1 MEKLIGKRLDG
12 RYLLEEMIGSGG
24 MANVYKA
31 RDLKTEQTVAVKILR
46 EEFMSNEE
54 LVRRFKNESKAISIL
69 DHPHILKVY
78 DVSVTDKLQYIVMEY
93 LDGITLKE
101 YMKQRGGPLTW
112 KETVHFAQQIL
123 EALDHAHRKGV
134 VHRDVKPQNV
144 MLLPSGQVKM
154 MDFGIARIS
163 RAENHTQ
170 SDKAIGSVHYISPE
184 QARGDVTGA
193 TADIYSLGV
202 MLYEMLSGRLPFESD
217 NMVSVAIK
225 QISDKARPLS
235 EIAPEVPGALQEITE
250 RAMAKRPEDRY
261 PSARAMLDDLEEF
274 KKNPSIRFE
283 YQYLTDT
290 QPERY
295 IDKVVKQTKAGGG
308 RPQPPRGGSPR
319 KPAKKKKRRF
329 PLVPIM
335 LGMAAAFAIGAGI
348 LCYMIFANSTNP
360 LFSTREDVEL
370 VNFVGQSR
378 EQIEANSEYRSHFRI
393 KFIEEYNAAPAGQVY
408 SQTPKPPRTVKEGQT
423 ITLRVSLGTRYV
435 EVPSVANYL
444 QKDAEAILK
453 ELGLSVNV
461 RPVEDGNVPVGTV
474 VSTTPEAGQQIAAGE
489 TVYLYVSREK
499 VETDR
504 VVPDLASLTR
514 EDAIIALRN
523 ASLVLG
529 QVTEGYSEVEEG
541 RIVDQSP
548 AAGTTVKMNT
558 KVNIA
563 ISLGPEPT
571 PEPTDEPEPDPTPM
585 PTIVVPDPTPMP
597 PVVVVTP
604 APPPPTPA
612 PTPAPPPTQAPT
624 PEPEPSQAPTAEPT
638 QDPTTQ
644 QHTGVS
650 ANGDAQDN

>member
-12 RYLLEEMIGSGG
+12 RYLLESMIGAGG

-31 RDLKTEQTVAVKILR
+31 LDLKTNQTVAVKILR
-46 EEFMSNEE
+46 EEFMDNEE

-69 DHPHILKVY
+69 DHPHILKVF

-101 YMKQRGGPLTW
+101 YMNQRGGPLTW
-112 KETVHFAQQIL
+112 KEAVHFVQQIL

-144 MLLPSGQVKM
+144 MLMPDGQLKM

-163 RAENHTQ
+163 RAENQTM
-170 SDKAIGSVHYISPE
+170 SEKAIGSVHYISPE
-184 QARGDVTGA
+184 QAKGDVTGA
-193 TADIYSLGV
+193 TADIYSVGI
-202 MLYEMLSGRLPFESD
+202 MLYEMLSGQLPFESD

-225 QISDKARPLS
+225 QISDKARPLA
-235 EIAPEVPGALQEITE
+235 ELAPNVPGALVQITE

-261 PSARAMLDDLEEF
+261 PSARAMLDDIDEF

-283 YQYLTDT
+283 YQYLMDT
-290 QPERY
+290 EPERV
-295 IDKVVKQTKAGGG
+295 INKVVKQSKAGGSAQ
-308 RPQPPRGGSPR
+308 RPSSQAKRTPAKQ
-319 KPAKKKKRRF
+319 KPKKKKRF
-329 PLVPIM
+329 PIVPIM
-335 LGMAAAFAIGAGI
+335 LGMAFAFVIGAGI

-370 VNFVGQSR
+370 VNFVGKTR
-378 EQIEANSEYRSHFRI
+378 DEIEHNSEYRSHFRI
-393 KFIEEYNAAPAGQVY
+393 KFVEEYNAAPAGQVY

-423 ITLRVSLGTRYV
+423 ITLKVSLGTRYV

-461 RPVEDGNVPVGTV
+461 RPIEDGSVPVGTV
-474 VSTTPEAGQQIAAGE
+474 VRTSPDPGQQVAAGE

-504 VVPDLASLTR
+504 TVPELANLTL
-514 EDAIIALRN
+514 EDAVTALRN
-523 ASLVLG
+523 SSLVLG
-529 QVTEGYSEVEEG
+529 TVTEGYSADVEAG

-548 AAGTTVKMNT
+548 VAGSTVKLNT
-558 KVNIA
+558 KVNVA
-563 ISLGPEPT
+563 VSLGPEPT
-571 PEPTDEPEPDPTPM
+571 PEPTPVPTPV
-585 PTIVVPDPTPMP
+585 PT
-597 PVVVVTP
+597 
-604 APPPPTPA
+604 PTPA
-612 PTPAPPPTQAPT
+612 PTPTPEPTPVPTVAPT
-624 PEPEPSQAPTAEPT
+624 PSVSPEPTDDPDGPDEPGGGGT
-638 QDPTTQ
+638 VPEPPAMQ
-644 QHTGVS
+644 GS
-650 ANGDAQDN
+650 GD

>member
-31 RDLKTEQTVAVKILR
+31 KDLKTEQTVAVKILR
-46 EEFMSNEE
+46 EEFMDNEE

-202 MLYEMLSGRLPFESD
+202 MLYEMLSGQLPFESD

-235 EIAPEVPGALQEITE
+235 EIAPNVPAALQEITE

-295 IDKVVKQTKAGGG
+295 INKVVKQTKAGG
-308 RPQPPRGGSPR
+308 RQQPPHGGPR

-378 EQIEANSEYRSHFRI
+378 EQIENNSEYRSHFRI

-435 EVPSVANYL
+435 EVPQVANYL

-504 VVPDLASLTR
+504 VVPDLAGLTR
-514 EDAIIALRN
+514 EDAVIALRN

-529 QVTEGYSEVEEG
+529 QVTEGYSETEEG

-571 PEPTDEPEPDPTPM
+571 PEPEDEPEPDPTPM
-585 PTIVVPDPTPMP
+585 PPIVVPDPTPVP
-597 PVVVVTP
+597 PVTTP
-604 APPPPTPA
+604 EPTSEPTPEPTPA
-612 PTPAPPPTQAPT
+612 PEQPT
-624 PEPEPSQAPTAEPT
+624 PEPPAPTDDPNNGTPT
-638 QDPTTQ
+638 E
-644 QHTGVS
+644 
-650 ANGDAQDN
+650 

>member
-12 RYLLEEMIGSGG
+12 RYLLEEMIGAGG

-31 RDLKTEQTVAVKILR
+31 QDLKTGQTVAVKILR
-46 EEFMSNEE
+46 EEFMGNEE

-78 DVSVTDKLQYIVMEY
+78 DVSVTDKLQYIVMEH

-144 MLLPSGQVKM
+144 MLLSNGQLKM

-163 RAENHTQ
+163 RAENHTV
-170 SDKAIGSVHYISPE
+170 SEKAIGSVHYISPE

-193 TADIYSLGV
+193 TADIYSVGV
-202 MLYEMLSGRLPFESD
+202 MLYEMLSGQLPFESD

-235 EIAPEVPGALQEITE
+235 EIAPGVPTALQEITE

-295 IDKVVKQTKAGGG
+295 INKVVKQSKEGG
-308 RPQPPRGGSPR
+308 RPQPPRGGARRP
-319 KPAKKKKRRF
+319 PKKKKRRF

-335 LGMAAAFAIGAGI
+335 LGMAFAFVIGAGI

-370 VNFVGQSR
+370 VNFVGQQR

-435 EVPSVANYL
+435 EVPAVANYL
-444 QKDAEAILK
+444 QKDAEAVLK

-504 VVPDLASLTR
+504 VVPDLANLTK

-529 QVTEGYSEVEEG
+529 QITEDYAEAEEG

-563 ISLGPEPT
+563 VSLGPEPT
-571 PEPTDEPEPDPTPM
+571 PEPTEEPEPDPTPM
-585 PTIVVPDPTPMP
+585 PPIVVPEPTPMP
-597 PVVVVTP
+597 PVVTPVPATPVPATPVPATPVPATPEPPAETTAPETP
-604 APPPPTPA
+604 AE
-612 PTPAPPPTQAPT
+612 PT
-624 PEPEPSQAPTAEPT
+624 PEPTE
-638 QDPTTQ
+638 
-644 QHTGVS
+644 
-650 ANGDAQDN
+650 

>member
-12 RYLLEEMIGSGG
+12 RYLLESMIGAGG

-31 RDLKTEQTVAVKILR
+31 LDLKTNQTVAVKILR
-46 EEFMSNEE
+46 EEFMDNEE

-69 DHPHILKVY
+69 DHPHILKVF

-101 YMKQRGGPLTW
+101 YMNQRGGPLTW
-112 KETVHFAQQIL
+112 KEAVHFVQQIL

-144 MLLPSGQVKM
+144 MLMPDGQLKM

-163 RAENHTQ
+163 RAENQTM
-170 SDKAIGSVHYISPE
+170 SEKAIGSVHYISPE
-184 QARGDVTGA
+184 QAKGDVTGA
-193 TADIYSLGV
+193 TADIYSVGI
-202 MLYEMLSGRLPFESD
+202 MLYEMLSGQLPFESD

-225 QISDKARPLS
+225 QISDKARPLA
-235 EIAPEVPGALQEITE
+235 ELAPEVPSALVQITE

-261 PSARAMLDDLEEF
+261 PSARAMLDDIDEF

-283 YQYLTDT
+283 YQYLMDT
-290 QPERY
+290 EPERV
-295 IDKVVKQTKAGGG
+295 INKVVKQSKAGGSAQ
-308 RPQPPRGGSPR
+308 RPSSQAKRTPAKQ
-319 KPAKKKKRRF
+319 KPKKKKRF
-329 PLVPIM
+329 PIVPIM
-335 LGMAAAFAIGAGI
+335 LGMAFAFVIGAGI

-370 VNFVGQSR
+370 VNFVGKTR
-378 EQIEANSEYRSHFRI
+378 DEIEHNSEYRSHFRI
-393 KFIEEYNAAPAGQVY
+393 KFVEEYNAAPAGQVY

-423 ITLRVSLGTRYV
+423 ITLKVSLGTRYV

-461 RPVEDGNVPVGTV
+461 RPIEDGSVPVGTV
-474 VSTTPEAGQQIAAGE
+474 VRTSPDPGQQVAAGE

-504 VVPDLASLTR
+504 TVPELTNLTL
-514 EDAIIALRN
+514 EDAVTALRN
-523 ASLVLG
+523 SSLVLG
-529 QVTEGYSEVEEG
+529 TVTEGYSADVEAG

-548 AAGTTVKMNT
+548 VAGSTVKLNT
-558 KVNIA
+558 KVNVA
-563 ISLGPEPT
+563 VSLGPEPT
-571 PEPTDEPEPDPTPM
+571 PEPTPVPTPV
-585 PTIVVPDPTPMP
+585 PT
-597 PVVVVTP
+597 
-604 APPPPTPA
+604 PTPA
-612 PTPAPPPTQAPT
+612 PTPT
-624 PEPEPSQAPTAEPT
+624 PEPTPVPTVAPTSSVPPEPT
-638 QDPTTQ
+638 DDPDGPDEPDESGTVPEPPAMQ
-644 QHTGVS
+644 GS
-650 ANGDAQDN
+650 GD

>member
-1 MEKLIGKRLDG
+1 MDKLIGRRLDG
-12 RYLLEEMIGSGG
+12 RYLLEEMIGTGG

-31 RDLKTEQTVAVKILR
+31 QDLKNGQTVAVKILR
-46 EEFMSNEE
+46 EEFMDNEE

-69 DHPHILKVY
+69 DHPHILKVF
-78 DVSVTDKLQYIVMEY
+78 DVSVTDKLQYIVMEH

-144 MLLPSGQVKM
+144 MLQPDGQLKM

-163 RAENHTQ
+163 RAENQTM
-170 SDKAIGSVHYISPE
+170 SEKAIGSVHYISPE

-193 TADIYSLGV
+193 TADIYSVGI

-225 QISDKARPLS
+225 QISDKPKPLA
-235 EIAPEVPGALQEITE
+235 EVAPEVPAALVEITE
-250 RAMAKRPEDRY
+250 RAMAKSPEDRY
-261 PSARAMLDDLEEF
+261 PSARAMMDDIEEF

-295 IDKVVKQTKAGGG
+295 IDKVVKQSKNGEAP
-308 RPQPPRGGSPR
+308 RPRSGQARLPQKKRR
-319 KPAKKKKRRF
+319 KKKKKIF
-329 PLVPIM
+329 PIVPIM
-335 LGMAAAFAIGAGI
+335 LGMAVAFVIGAGI

-370 VNFVGQSR
+370 VNFVGLSR
-378 EQIEANSEYRSHFRI
+378 EQIENNSEYRSHFRI

-423 ITLRVSLGTRYV
+423 ITLKVSLGTRYV
-435 EVPSVANYL
+435 EVPTLANYL
-444 QKDAEAILK
+444 QKDAEAVLK

-461 RPVEDGNVPVGTV
+461 RPIEDGNVPVGTV
-474 VSTTPEAGQQIAAGE
+474 VRTTPDAGQQIAAGE
-489 TVYLYVSREK
+489 TVLLYVSRER

-504 VVPDLASLTR
+504 TVPELSGLTR

-523 ASLVLG
+523 SSLVLG
-529 QVTEGYSEVEEG
+529 QITEGYSEIEEG

-548 AAGTTVKMNT
+548 APGTTVKMNT
-558 KVNIA
+558 KVNVA

-571 PEPTDEPEPDPTPM
+571 PEPTPEPEPDPTPM
-585 PTIVVPDPTPMP
+585 PTIFVPDPTPLPTPTEVVTP
-597 PVVVVTP
+597 PEPTSVPTDPLQPEETP
-604 APPPPTPA
+604 APPPD
-612 PTPAPPPTQAPT
+612 
-624 PEPEPSQAPTAEPT
+624 ESGGE
-638 QDPTTQ
+638 Q
-644 QHTGVS
+644 QP
-650 ANGDAQDN
+650 